1 MPTVR
6 PPAPDAVRP
15 LATARRPET
24 PTEPATEPWPEVD
37 WMTVGTRLRLDPPA
51 GWYAA
56 MKPAIEIGA
65 AVLLLPVALVAIA
78 AAWVLVRATSAG
90 PGFYVQ
96 TRVGRGGRPFGIVKV
111 RTMFS
116 DASVAKNI
124 EWAQKND
131 RRITPVGKI
140 LRVLHIDELPQLF
153 NVLKGEMSLVGPRP
167 ERPEVI
173 ASKGLHK
180 QVPGYDHR
188 TAVHPGVTGLAQVQL
203 PADTDT
209 LSVRHKV
216 CYDLYYLMNRS
227 LWLDL
232 RLCAATAL
240 KAFLSPPALR
250 RFLLL
255 PTREQV
261 VAQVLQLVQPAAETC
276 VGAATPPPKS
286 APATA

>member
-6 PPAPDAVRP
+6 PHAPDAVLS
-15 LATARRPET
+15 LATVRQPET
-24 PTEPATEPWPEVD
+24 PSEPPTEPWPGVD
-37 WMTVGTRLRLDPPA
+37 WLSVHVRLELNPPA

-56 MKPAIEIGA
+56 MKPAMEIGA
-65 AVLLLPVALVAIA
+65 AVLMLPVALLAIV

-96 TRVGRGGRPFGIVKV
+96 TRVGRGGRPFRIVKI
-111 RTMFS
+111 RTMYS

-124 EWAQKND
+124 EWAKKND

-140 LRVLHIDELPQLF
+140 LRTLHIDELPQLF
-153 NVLKGEMSLVGPRP
+153 NVLKWEMSLVGPRP

-173 ASKGLHK
+173 ASKGLMK
-180 QVPGYDHR
+180 QVPGYEFR

-216 CYDLYYLMNRS
+216 YYDLYYLMNRS

-240 KAFLSPPALR
+240 KAFLSPPTLR
-250 RFLLL
+250 RVLLL
-255 PTREQV
+255 PTRERV
-261 VAQVLQLVQPAAETC
+261 VAQVLQLVQPVAET
-276 VGAATPPPKS
+276 GTSTATPSPKP